1 VQPVIIRLSL
11 LLIAVAIAIYALALS
26 LELLALNRFSDL
38 TGYIGGLLLLCA
50 FFLLLFCGLS
60 LAVNRLVKNV
70 IDFFSRSRRLERNFL
85 YHLAC
90 WDRLNRMLY
99 FQKAKITYVNRQ
111 QRKNLF
117 EKQQRQADEKLSPAK
132 KRHDLTQP
140 LTLFSADITTQHHD

>member
-1 VQPVIIRLSL
+1 M
-11 LLIAVAIAIYALALS
+11 LI
-26 LELLALNRFSDL
+26 
-38 TGYIGGLLLLCA
+38 
-50 FFLLLFCGLS
+50 
-60 LAVNRLVKNV
+60 KNV
-70 IDFFSRSRRLERNFL
+70 IDYFSRSRRLERNFL
-85 YHLAC
+85 YHLGC